1 MVEMGKALDLGNYKN
16 LGRGVGGLGY
26 SIEVVQHGF
35 RLREIATQI
44 EEIHS
49 IRGKEIETAKEL
61 LKEGYTSDQLLS
73 VLAGKS
79 LDEKSQLWASG
90 GIGDLLKNIPPGPPP
105 EREDHEIDYQAWFIT
120 RRPKEIT
127 SAAEFADRG

>member
-26 SIEVVQHGF
+26 RIEVAQHGF
-35 RLREIATQI
+35 RLREIPTPI

-49 IRGKEIETAKEL
+49 IRGREIQTAKEL
-61 LKEGYTSDQLLS
+61 LKEGYTSEQLLS

-79 LDEKSQLWASG
+79 LDEKSRLWASG
-90 GIGDLLKNIPPGPPP
+90 GIRDLFNNIPPRPPP
-105 EREDHEIDYQAWFIT
+105 ASNDH
-120 RRPKEIT
+120 
-127 SAAEFADRG
+127 